1 MSVKCK
7 TTHKGPWPLPSCP
20 QWKHQSAYL
29 LLHIRGVLHLAEMV
43 VTLSPHTAIL
53 LILSTAK
60 LIHYNEEELGRHPV
74 THPNQLGVFKFQMYS
89 GQDSH
94 PKN

>member
-7 TTHKGPWPLPSCP
+7 TTHKGPWLLLSYP

-29 LLHIRGVLHLAEMV
+29 LLHIKGVLDLAGMA
-43 VTLSPHTAIL
+43 VTLPPPYAIL

-60 LIHYNEEELGRHPV
+60 SIHYNKELGRHPV
-74 THPNQLGVFKFQMYS
+74 THPNQLGVFKVQKCS

-94 PKN
+94 PKS